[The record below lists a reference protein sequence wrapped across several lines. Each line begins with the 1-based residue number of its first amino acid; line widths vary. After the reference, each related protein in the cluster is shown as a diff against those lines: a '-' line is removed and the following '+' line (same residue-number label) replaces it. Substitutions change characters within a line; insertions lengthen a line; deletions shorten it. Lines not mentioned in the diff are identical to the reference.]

1 MVLLGYYRWKLV
13 VLVSLYLSI
22 PLSSELKRVDLTS
35 YSTGQLPPRELNL
48 DVLSLIVEFLGFQR
62 DIIAFTTVCR
72 SFRTLGAPGL
82 VRRVSIG
89 SPRKL
94 QSFHAFMRSNLH
106 PTHRHFRFF
115 EEFHMSANMIHEP
128 HSTILSDLLSSAT
141 HLRIIHFKEFDQLL
155 RLDANLLSVMCNL
168 PRLSEA
174 YLYGIRGEALGAQ
187 WLKRASSP
195 VSVLCTD
202 AIWTSVASAGSMR
215 TNTLTKLFLSL
226 VDMPSMDAVFPTVH
240 TLLLFS
246 QACIPS
252 ALIFRAFPNLR
263 ICEYRR
269 DYDTEHD
276 YEWGRN
282 NFDNR
287 NLLEKLSSKQSLPTL
302 DMLVGDSHILDA
314 AAMICKTKKLILDFE
329 IHDYNYQEAF
339 CIIHECS
346 PPILRLTIRACA
358 SEASEDE
365 SQLEPFIWE
374 IHTVPIEEIWL
385 SLNLRRNRCEF
396 EDGVKIL
403 VGRFPHNLRVGP

>member
-1 MVLLGYYRWKLV
+1 
-13 VLVSLYLSI
+13 
-22 PLSSELKRVDLTS
+22 
-35 YSTGQLPPRELNL
+35 
-48 DVLSLIVEFLGFQR
+48 
-62 DIIAFTTVCR
+62 
-72 SFRTLGAPGL
+72 
-82 VRRVSIG
+82 
-89 SPRKL
+89 
-94 QSFHAFMRSNLH
+94 
-106 PTHRHFRFF
+106 
-115 EEFHMSANMIHEP
+115 MIHEP

-302 DMLVGDSHILDA
+302 DML
-314 AAMICKTKKLILDFE
+314 
-329 IHDYNYQEAF
+329 
-339 CIIHECS
+339 
-346 PPILRLTIRACA
+346 TIRACA

-403 VGRFPHNLRVGP
+403 DMMPRALAQTQIQHFSLFIHFSEEDLEPSLGISGEFQEEFDMDEWATQTALKVPSLQTIVVYFGSIHDLAEVTYNINPDRSCSEPIVVEDDVRSLGWKFDDDIMGTECENWDLFDKGNL